1 MPKKPSKKK
10 KEPKKVVTSFGPRL
24 KAPKPVLATVLLI
37 FAILQAVAVIDYR
50 HDQKGL
56 FDEIS
61 RRTFG
66 FGEPNLVGQIGA
78 DTGFLFLLYLGLAAW
93 LITPVLLQFSY
104 LLYQRAPKQ
113 VSLLRF
119 TAFILLITSVSGFM
133 QYGETHFW
141 PEMNKSFP
149 EDYMPKGAGGN
160 YGFLLYDGLLKEP
173 IGTVGNGLILGIL
186 SLLSFYITFSN
197 PLNFIGRQISKI
209 PLPKIERKP
218 KEPKAPVERKQEAIP
233 KPEKEPDLPFLVKL
247 KRSIFKPLIGDP
259 VVQAETTPL
268 DSGMQYQEHNR
279 PNPKMVSTLHE
290 AQPVEETA
298 SNSVISFE
306 EIEDPK
312 KARRR
317 KKSDPIPTP
326 VPIPQPE
333 PEEPTPKPKPSLKSR
348 LAKKE
353 PKAEEPEKTEKVK
366 IVGSAKTEKS
376 KLSTPQKKGK
386 YHFPKIDLIEASEDE
401 NLAESFDH
409 QAIAERLR
417 STLEDFK
424 IKVELGE
431 VHIGPVITRYD
442 LHPAPGVRV
451 EKIAALEKNLTM
463 ALQAQSVRILA
474 PVPGKG
480 GVGVEI
486 PNEHPQSVR
495 VRDILETKVW
505 SQSKAEI
512 PIVLGKDVSGK
523 PLVTDL
529 TRMPHLLIAGST
541 GSGKTV
547 CINAIICSLL
557 YHSSPDDL
565 RFMMVD
571 PKIVEMKVFNDLPH
585 MLIPVVTDPKRVPN
599 ALKWLI
605 SEMERRYQ
613 IFATVG
619 VRNIAGFNA
628 KILKNQEAKELA
640 QSMDAE
646 LTAEERAQVNKIE
659 IPRDEDA
666 LEIPDKKL
674 PYIVCIIDELADLM
688 MVAPADI
695 ETCVARLAQLARAA
709 GIHLV
714 IATQRPSVNVIT
726 GVIKANL
733 PSRISF
739 KVASKIDSRTIL
751 DGGGADTLIGRGDM
765 LFIPPGIHHL
775 IRAQGAFVSDEEIA
789 DIVEYLKINGPPKFK
804 EEVQRQIEQDPDN
817 DGGSTTSADTE
828 DWGDALVP
836 DAIEVLRNTKRAST
850 SMLQRRLRI
859 GYNRA
864 ARIMEILEEREI
876 VGPDNGSQP
885 REILVDL
892 DDF

>member
-1 MPKKPSKKK
+1 MPTKPANKSKKR
-10 KEPKKVVTSFGPRL
+10 EVTTSFGPRTR
-24 KAPKPVLATVLLI
+24 APKPIVASVLLLTGI
-37 FAILQAVAVIDYR
+37 MHLVACIDYR
-50 HDQKGL
+50 HKQEGFFESVARVTGGFGDLNLMGKLGADAAFVSL
-56 FDEIS
+56 FY
-61 RRTFG
+61 FG
-66 FGEPNLVGQIGA
+66 FIALLLGPLCFQWA
-78 DTGFLFLLYLGLAAW
+78 YLLFL
-93 LITPVLLQFSY
+93 
-104 LLYQRAPKQ
+104 RRPKQ
-113 VSLLRF
+113 ITLLRV
-119 TAFILLITSVSGFM
+119 L
-133 QYGETHFW
+133 
-141 PEMNKSFP
+141 
-149 EDYMPKGAGGN
+149 
-160 YGFLLYDGLLKEP
+160 
-173 IGTVGNGLILGIL
+173 GLILLLTGGTAFCSFTSLHFFPNLLESFPVQFFPSGLGGYFGELLYVKFLAETLGTFGSGLLLGVL
-186 SLLSFYITFSN
+186 SGLGLYLVFSNFLIGVTKTVLRFLKAIARAIRKMTPARRAQIPKSSPLATEDIPPVMKAKRGLLSPIFGKSLVDDELDN
-197 PLNFIGRQISKI
+197 PLVLPDDSDPGSNDAYLEAMGKHVPQPQPIQKNAKSQRREKS
-209 PLPKIERKP
+209 PLPKSP
-218 KEPKAPVERKQEAIP
+218 SEAIP
-233 KPEKEPDLPFLVKL
+233 AKA
-247 KRSIFKPLIGDP
+247 
-259 VVQAETTPL
+259 QATARENHTT
-268 DSGMQYQEHNR
+268 S
-279 PNPKMVSTLHE
+279 STGL
-290 AQPVEETA
+290 
-298 SNSVISFE
+298 
-306 EIEDPK
+306 
-312 KARRR
+312 
-317 KKSDPIPTP
+317 
-326 VPIPQPE
+326 
-333 PEEPTPKPKPSLKSR
+333 
-348 LAKKE
+348 
-353 PKAEEPEKTEKVK
+353 K
-366 IVGSAKTEKS
+366 IVESAKTERQD
-376 KLSTPQKKGK
+376 LVVPKKRGK
-386 YHFPKIDLIEASEDE
+386 YQFPSIELIESSGDGDQPQTTNHLEV
-401 NLAESFDH
+401 
-409 QAIAERLR
+409 AERLKN
-417 STLEDFK
+417 TLEDFK

-442 LHPAPGVRV
+442 LHPAPGIRV

-480 GVGVEI
+480 CVGIEI

-495 VRDILETKVW
+495 VRDILETRVW
-505 SQSKAEI
+505 TDSKAEI

-557 YHSSPDDL
+557 YHSSPEDL
-565 RFMMVD
+565 RFIMVD

-613 IFATVG
+613 IFAKVG

-628 KILKNQEAKELA
+628 KILRDRESRTLAKT
-640 QSMDAE
+640 MDAE
-646 LTAEERAQVNKIE
+646 LTAEERAAVSQIE
-659 IPRDEDA
+659 VERDDDA
-666 LEIPDKKL
+666 LEIPEKKL

-739 KVASKIDSRTIL
+739 KVASKVDSRTIL

-775 IRAQGAFVSDEEIA
+775 VRAQGAFVSDDEIA
-789 DIVEYLKINGPPKFK
+789 NIVDFLKVNGPPEILESVQK
-804 EEVQRQIEQDPDN
+804 EIEKDGDD
-817 DGGSTTSADTE
+817 DGGPTTSADTQ
-828 DWGDALVP
+828 DWGDAMVP
-836 DAIEVLRNTKRAST
+836 DAIEVLRSSQRAST

-864 ARIMEILEEREI
+864 ARIMEILEDEGI

-885 REILVDL
+885 REILRDL
-892 DDF
+892 NDL